1 MAGTS
6 PLRRQNQQGSVSAF
20 SERTRRLLGL
30 YAQELRGHY
39 AKRSVPEYLAHVRA
53 FLDWMHSR
61 GLELANLRADDLAAY
76 QAELAAASKPDGRPY
91 SLGHQRNRLVCVKTF
106 FRFLYRR
113 GHALTDPA
121 STLTLPNLGSH
132 LPRVV
137 LTPGEAR
144 RILEAAKEAT
154 AVGLRDR
161 AILEVLYATGLRVSE
176 LGRLEPEH
184 VDLEERVL
192 RVVQGKGCKD
202 RVVPLTQ
209 AAASSLEHYLSHG
222 RRALVSRGVSYLF
235 PGELGG
241 FLHDAVVNKMIG
253 RYAKRA
259 GVKKHVTCHTFR
271 HSVATH
277 LLKGRAD
284 IRHIQKLLGHA
295 SLKTTERYTHVEVKD
310 LKQVIARAHPR
321 GR

>member
-1 MAGTS
+1 
-6 PLRRQNQQGSVSAF
+6 LV
-20 SERTRRLLGL
+20 SERTRRLLHL
-30 YAQELRGHY
+30 YGQELRGRY
-39 AKRSVPEYLAHVRA
+39 AERSIPEYLAHVRA
-53 FLDWMHSR
+53 FLLWMHSR
-61 GLELANLRADDLAAY
+61 GLELASLRADDLAAY
-76 QAELAAASKPDGRPY
+76 QADLAALSKPNGRPY
-91 SLGHQRNRLVCVKTF
+91 SLGHQRNRLVSVKSF

-121 STLTLPNLGSH
+121 SSLALPKVGSH

-144 RILEAAKEAT
+144 RILEAAKETT

-161 AILEVLYATGLRVSE
+161 AILEVLYSTGLRVSE
-176 LGRLEPEH
+176 LGRLGPEH

-192 RVVQGKGCKD
+192 RVVQGKGRKD

-209 AAASSLEHYLSHG
+209 AAALSLERYLGQG
-222 RRALVSRGVSYLF
+222 RKVLVSPAVPYLF
-235 PGELGG
+235 PGEHGG
-241 FLHDAVVNKMIG
+241 FLHDAVVNKMIR

-259 GVKKHVTCHTFR
+259 GVRKHVTAHTFR

-310 LKQVIARAHPR
+310 LKEVIARAHPR